1 MTQFKV
7 SKFKGKEYISFSDNE
22 LVDLLKKII
31 LDSRLFGDE
40 DDIKIETSLFRS
52 HWRNIS
58 MQCET
63 NPVLKPL
70 NEFLLK
76 NFKNEIKKFNN
87 LLESNLLSFEDVPNF
102 FIVGHTFKVKTH
114 EDYYAVEVVEVNL
127 SHCGDLPSY
136 QVKCKYID
144 QYDKL
149 DYHYHNFYIQNK
161 PVPINID
168 TLEATPVSE
177 FEKEAMRKRGLRAL
191 EYINKPFVF
200 CNLKGSMKIRCSS
213 VNCSGR
219 VIVDNKLYHNRE
231 DDEPLQC
238 KEEIE
243 DQIEET
249 IDFTGKEHLIY
260 PFVGVYSLEKKTWG
274 LVHIDKLSPITFSEN
289 AFENVVMNPER
300 KRIIRKIVTTYMQTD
315 QIQPKFDDF
324 VTNKNGGLIFLL
336 HGLPGLGKTLIA
348 ESTAEYVKA
357 PLLQITAG
365 ELGIYP
371 DEIESSLQNKFQ
383 VAKRWNAIVLID
395 EADVFMEQRS
405 SNDIKRNA
413 MVTIFL
419 RMLERFDGILF
430 LTTNRGDNLDIAI
443 KSRLSI
449 ILDYKPF
456 TKEERQLVWKNII
469 NRQSKTIQ
477 FELSEDDLEQLSTKQ
492 LNGREIK
499 HLVKMSIAL
508 SENNKITLE
517 DVNSVLKYI
526 HTE

>member
-1 MTQFKV
+1 
-7 SKFKGKEYISFSDNE
+7 
-22 LVDLLKKII
+22 
-31 LDSRLFGDE
+31 
-40 DDIKIETSLFRS
+40 
-52 HWRNIS
+52 
-58 MQCET
+58 
-63 NPVLKPL
+63 
-70 NEFLLK
+70 
-76 NFKNEIKKFNN
+76 
-87 LLESNLLSFEDVPNF
+87 
-102 FIVGHTFKVKTH
+102 
-114 EDYYAVEVVEVNL
+114 
-127 SHCGDLPSY
+127 
-136 QVKCKYID
+136 
-144 QYDKL
+144 
-149 DYHYHNFYIQNK
+149 
-161 PVPINID
+161 
-168 TLEATPVSE
+168 
-177 FEKEAMRKRGLRAL
+177 
-191 EYINKPFVF
+191 
-200 CNLKGSMKIRCSS
+200 
-213 VNCSGR
+213 
-219 VIVDNKLYHNRE
+219 
-231 DDEPLQC
+231 
-238 KEEIE
+238 
-243 DQIEET
+243 
-249 IDFTGKEHLIY
+249 
-260 PFVGVYSLEKKTWG
+260 
-274 LVHIDKLSPITFSEN
+274 
-289 AFENVVMNPER
+289 
-300 KRIIRKIVTTYMQTD
+300 MQTD